1 MGGIVAWQAVLFVYA
16 LFTMP
21 VFVVLGL
28 VAQVTGS
35 RLARRWME
43 IVLLS
48 GLAAFAVALGSV
60 ADDGLQ
66 RTMAVM
72 LAVMF
77 VGGLV
82 MHVRSYTRSS

>member
-1 MGGIVAWQAVLFVYA
+1 MAWQTVLFVYA
-16 LFTMP
+16 LVALP

-35 RLARRWME
+35 RPVRRVAE
-43 IVLLS
+43 IVVLS
-48 GLAAFAVALGSV
+48 SAAAFAVALGSV

-66 RTMAVM
+66 WATVVM
-72 LAVMF
+72 LIVIF

-82 MHVRSYTRSS
+82 MHVRSYSRSS